1 MSLVLLVVTIYI
13 SHVTS
18 FETQRVNLFQIL
30 IVLHMNHLLFISFV
44 ASPNEIKYIYFRH
57 LI

>member
-18 FETQRVNLFQIL
+18 FESQRVNLFQIL
-30 IVLHMNHLLFISFV
+30 IVLHMNHLLLISFV
-44 ASPNEIKYIYFRH
+44 ASPNELNIFISDT
-57 LI
+57 